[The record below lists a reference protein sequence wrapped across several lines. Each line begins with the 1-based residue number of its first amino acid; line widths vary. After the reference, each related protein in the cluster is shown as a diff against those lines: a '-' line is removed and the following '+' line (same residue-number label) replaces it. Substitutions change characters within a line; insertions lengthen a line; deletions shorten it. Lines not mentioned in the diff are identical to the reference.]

1 MLDRYDDRSSWL
13 IILVTAAMNIS
24 YTSSDPSDSAHH
36 EVLNS
41 LRSVI
46 DPEVGLNIVD
56 MGLVYK
62 IEISPAEVHVLM
74 TMTSPGCPMSEL
86 IIEQAMEIL
95 RGRYP
100 EPIHLVVELTFEP
113 PWSPALMSEE
123 AKAHLGW

>member
-1 MLDRYDDRSSWL
+1 MK
-13 IILVTAAMNIS
+13 IS
-24 YTSSDPSDSAHH
+24 YTSSDPSDSARQ
-36 EVLNS
+36 ELLNS

-62 IEISPAEVHVLM
+62 IESSPAEVLVLM

-86 IIEQAMEIL
+86 IIEQVTEIL
-95 RGRYP
+95 RSSYP
-100 EPIHLVVELTFEP
+100 EPIRLVVELTFEP